1 MREQREEVVVPHLI
15 EVLDNLDDDLDR
27 IELWT
32 AALSC
37 FQHPAPEYQPDNVMS
52 DEREGTTRSVLNQ
65 AEDQTVDV
73 ADQVAAEG
81 SYGQARDS
89 PSQVADAAGRSM
101 KVARNTASSLGDV
114 VRNTIEDRALH
125 CCRYRVGARLAA
137 WTHAPPF
144 VECGRGLHPCDQVKR
159 VFGLVRLYLVLAQ
172 ERVGEKMANEQR
184 GGSGNFA
191 NDPEKG
197 GLRIGAKHSW

>member
-1 MREQREEVVVPHLI
+1 MRSCESRLVARAGDTTRAGDTRSLFQITCRTGLATDVGNRRGDKALVLGEAEHPMMESSRDVMREQRAEVVVPHLI

-37 FQHPAPEYQPDNVMS
+37 FQQPAPEYQPDNVMS
-52 DEREGTTRSVLNQ
+52 DEPERTTRSVLNQ

-89 PSQVADAAGRSM
+89 SSQVADAAGRSM
-101 KVARNTASSLGDV
+101 KVASNTASSLGDV
-114 VRNTIEDRALH
+114 VNNIIETEPYTAVAIAL
-125 CCRYRVGARLAA
+125 GLG
-137 WTHAPPF
+137 WLL
-144 VECGRGLHPCDQVKR
+144 GRMHRPL
-159 VFGLVRLYLVLAQ
+159 
-172 ERVGEKMANEQR
+172 
-184 GGSGNFA
+184 
-191 NDPEKG
+191 
-197 GLRIGAKHSW
+197 

>member
-1 MREQREEVVVPHLI
+1 MMELSRDVMREQRAEVVVPHPI

-52 DEREGTTRSVLNQ
+52 DEPERTTRSVLNQ
-65 AEDQTVDV
+65 AEDQAVDV

-101 KVARNTASSLGDV
+101 KVASNTASSLGDV
-114 VRNTIEDRALH
+114 VRNTVETEPYTAVAIAL
-125 CCRYRVGARLAA
+125 GLG
-137 WTHAPPF
+137 WLL
-144 VECGRGLHPCDQVKR
+144 GRMHRPL
-159 VFGLVRLYLVLAQ
+159 
-172 ERVGEKMANEQR
+172 
-184 GGSGNFA
+184 
-191 NDPEKG
+191 
-197 GLRIGAKHSW
+197 

>member
-1 MREQREEVVVPHLI
+1 MMESSRDVMREQRAEVVVPHLI

-37 FQHPAPEYQPDNVMS
+37 FQQPPPEYQPDNVMS
-52 DEREGTTRSVLNQ
+52 GERERTTRSVLNQ

-89 PSQVADAAGRSM
+89 PSQVADAAGRSV

-114 VRNTIEDRALH
+114 VNNIIETEPYTAVAIAL
-125 CCRYRVGARLAA
+125 GLG
-137 WTHAPPF
+137 WLL
-144 VECGRGLHPCDQVKR
+144 GRMHRPL
-159 VFGLVRLYLVLAQ
+159 
-172 ERVGEKMANEQR
+172 
-184 GGSGNFA
+184 
-191 NDPEKG
+191 
-197 GLRIGAKHSW
+197 

>member
-1 MREQREEVVVPHLI
+1 MEWSRERNARATRRSRCPHLI

-52 DEREGTTRSVLNQ
+52 GERERTTRSVLNQ
-65 AEDQTVDV
+65 AEDQV

-89 PSQVADAAGRSM
+89 PSQVADAAGRSV

-114 VRNTIEDRALH
+114 
-125 CCRYRVGARLAA
+125 
-137 WTHAPPF
+137 
-144 VECGRGLHPCDQVKR
+144 
-159 VFGLVRLYLVLAQ
+159 
-172 ERVGEKMANEQR
+172 
-184 GGSGNFA
+184 
-191 NDPEKG
+191 
-197 GLRIGAKHSW
+197 

>member
-1 MREQREEVVVPHLI
+1 MMESSRDVMREQRAEVVVPHLI

-37 FQHPAPEYQPDNVMS
+37 FQQPAPEYQPDNVMS
-52 DEREGTTRSVLNQ
+52 GERERTTRSVLNQ

-73 ADQVAAEG
+73 ADQVAA
-81 SYGQARDS
+81 R
-89 PSQVADAAGRSM
+89 R
-101 KVARNTASSLGDV
+101 
-114 VRNTIEDRALH
+114 
-125 CCRYRVGARLAA
+125 
-137 WTHAPPF
+137 
-144 VECGRGLHPCDQVKR
+144 
-159 VFGLVRLYLVLAQ
+159 
-172 ERVGEKMANEQR
+172 KMANEQG

-191 NDPEKG
+191 NGPEKG

>member
-1 MREQREEVVVPHLI
+1 MMESSRDVMREQRAEVAVPHLI

-37 FQHPAPEYQPDNVMS
+37 FQQPAPEYQPDNVMS
-52 DEREGTTRSVLNQ
+52 GERERTTRSVLTQ

-73 ADQVAAEG
+73 ADQVATEG

-89 PSQVADAAGRSM
+89 PSQVADAAGRSV
-101 KVARNTASSLGDV
+101 KVASSLGDV
-114 VRNTIEDRALH
+114 VNNIIETEPYNA
-125 CCRYRVGARLAA
+125 CRYRVGARLAA

-144 VECGRGLHPCDQVKR
+144 VECGRGLHPCDQSQAR
-159 VFGLVRLYLVLAQ
+159 IRARSPVL
-172 ERVGEKMANEQR
+172 R
-184 GGSGNFA
+184 S
-191 NDPEKG
+191 
-197 GLRIGAKHSW
+197 

>member
-1 MREQREEVVVPHLI
+1 MREQPEEVVAPHLI

-65 AEDQTVDV
+65 TRDQTVDV
-73 ADQVAAEG
+73 ADQVAAED

-89 PSQVADAAGRSM
+89 GSQVADAAGRSM
-101 KVARNTASSLGDV
+101 KVARYTASF
-114 VRNTIEDRALH
+114 RRRRAQYYRKPALH
-125 CCRYRVGARLAA
+125 RRGNRVGAWMAA
-137 WTHAPPF
+137 RTHAPPP
-144 VECGRGLHPCDQVKR
+144 VGCGRHHKLPSSDR
-159 VFGLVRLYLVLAQ
+159 
-172 ERVGEKMANEQR
+172 
-184 GGSGNFA
+184 S
-191 NDPEKG
+191 
-197 GLRIGAKHSW
+197 I